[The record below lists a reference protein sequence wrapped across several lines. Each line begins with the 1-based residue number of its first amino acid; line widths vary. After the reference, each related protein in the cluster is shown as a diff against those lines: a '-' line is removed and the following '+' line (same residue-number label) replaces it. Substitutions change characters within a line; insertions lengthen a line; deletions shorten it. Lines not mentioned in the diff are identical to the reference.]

1 VAVLA
6 TVAGVAVNKSDKAA
20 QQVAGTGQS
29 LMESQRLAKSVSQ
42 ALVGSAQAFPDVK
55 ESADVLARTVRGL
68 RSGDEALRLL
78 RDGLH
83 PCLILVDQMRA
94 VAGGASFGSQQSADP
109 EWATIPTLEITPR
122 SNLDK
127 LSRVL
132 KTHCINNHR
141 VG

>member
-1 VAVLA
+1 MPEPVLVVEDDPQVRDVVIAVVEKEGH
-6 TVAGVAVNKSDKAA
+6 TAVP
-20 QQVAGTGQS
+20 
-29 LMESQRLAKSVSQ
+29 AK
-42 ALVGSAQAFPDVK
+42 
-55 ESADVLARTVRGL
+55 
-68 RSGDEALRLL
+68 SGDEALRLL
-78 RDGLH
+78 RDGLQ

-94 VAGGASFGSQQSADP
+94 VAGGASFSSQQSADP

-141 VG
+141 VA

>member
-1 VAVLA
+1 V
-6 TVAGVAVNKSDKAA
+6 TTSHRRK
-20 QQVAGTGQS
+20 
-29 LMESQRLAKSVSQ
+29 
-42 ALVGSAQAFPDVK
+42 
-55 ESADVLARTVRGL
+55 
-68 RSGDEALRLL
+68 RSEPRS
-78 RDGLH
+78 
-83 PCLILVDQMRA
+83 A